1 MRIKFGTIK
10 INSCNISTKEAI
22 YMTIDDIINLSSDL
36 TGFSPYGNIPYG

>member
-1 MRIKFGTIK
+1 MIIIV
-10 INSCNISTKEAI
+10 INNYFFEKEAI